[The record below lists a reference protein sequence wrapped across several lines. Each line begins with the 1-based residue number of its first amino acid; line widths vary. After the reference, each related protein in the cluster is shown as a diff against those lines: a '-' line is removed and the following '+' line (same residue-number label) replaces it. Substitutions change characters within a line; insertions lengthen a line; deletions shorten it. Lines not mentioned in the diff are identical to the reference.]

1 MSDKKLHGLVAE
13 FDSPEELLAASKAA
27 YAEGYRDMDA
37 YTPYP
42 IEEVCEALG
51 IHGNKMPLIV
61 LLGGI
66 AGGIFGYGLQYWTTV
81 IDYPLNLGGKPYH
94 TMPMFV
100 PVTFEC
106 IILFGA
112 LAAVVGMIALNGL
125 PMPYHPIFNAPNI
138 ERATSDGFFL
148 CIEATDPKFDIE
160 KTRGFLARL
169 QPQQVSE
176 VED

>member
-1 MSDKKLHGLVAE
+1 MSARLHGLVAE
-13 FDSPEELLAASKAA
+13 FNTPDELVAAAHA
-27 YAEGYRDMDA
+27 VHAEGYTHIDA
-37 YTPYP
+37 YSPYP
-42 IEEVCEALG
+42 IEEVCEAIGL
-51 IHGNKMPLIV
+51 HGNRLPLIV

-66 AGGIFGYGLQYWTTV
+66 AGGLFGFGLQYWTTV
-81 IDYPLNLGGKPYH
+81 IDYPLNVGGKPFNSW
-94 TMPMFV
+94 PMFV

-112 LAAVVGMIALNGL
+112 LSAVLGMIAMNGL
-125 PMPYHPIFNAPNI
+125 PQPYHPIFNTPNF
-138 ERATSDGFFL
+138 ERASSDGFFL

-160 KTRGFLARL
+160 KTRGFLSRL

>member
-1 MSDKKLHGLVAE
+1 MSARLHGLVAE
-13 FDSPEELLAASKAA
+13 FNSPDELVAAAHA
-27 YAEGYRDMDA
+27 VHAEGYTHIDA
-37 YTPYP
+37 YSPYP
-42 IEEVCEALG
+42 IEEVCEAIGL
-51 IHGNKMPLIV
+51 HGNRLPLIV

-66 AGGIFGYGLQYWTTV
+66 AGGLFGFGLQYWTTV
-81 IDYPLNLGGKPYH
+81 IDYPLNVGGKPFNSW
-94 TMPMFV
+94 PMFV

-112 LAAVVGMIALNGL
+112 LSAVLGMIAMNGL
-125 PMPYHPIFNAPNI
+125 PQPYHPIFNTPNF
-138 ERATSDGFFL
+138 ERASSDGFFL

-160 KTRGFLARL
+160 KTRGFLSRL

>member
-1 MSDKKLHGLVAE
+1 MSAQLHGLIAE
-13 FDSPEELLAASKAA
+13 FNSPQELVEASRAA
-27 YAEGYRDMDA
+27 YSEGYRKMDA
-37 YTPYP
+37 YSPYP

-51 IHGNKMPLIV
+51 FHGNRMPLIV

-66 AGGIFGYGLQYWTTV
+66 AGGLFGYGMQYWMTV
-81 IDYPLNLGGKPYH
+81 ISYPLNVGGKPFH
-94 TMPMFV
+94 SMPLYI

-112 LAAVVGMIALNGL
+112 LSAVIGMFLLNGL
-125 PMPYHPIFNAPNI
+125 PMPYHPVFNAPNFH
-138 ERATSDGFFL
+138 RASSDGFFL

>member
-1 MSDKKLHGLVAE
+1 MSAQLHGLIAE
-13 FDSPEELLAASKAA
+13 FNSPQELVEASRAA
-27 YAEGYRDMDA
+27 YSEGYRKMDA
-37 YTPYP
+37 YSPYP

-51 IHGNKMPLIV
+51 FHGNRMPLIV

-66 AGGIFGYGLQYWTTV
+66 TGGLFGYGMQYWMTV
-81 IDYPLNLGGKPYH
+81 INYPLNVGGKPFH
-94 TMPMFV
+94 SMPLYI

-112 LAAVVGMIALNGL
+112 LSAVIGMFLLNGL
-125 PMPYHPIFNAPNI
+125 PMPYHPVFNAPNFH
-138 ERATSDGFFL
+138 RASSDGFFL